1 LTVRRSQKADY
12 ALRATLDLA
21 IHASP
26 TRPAPTAEIA
36 RRTGAPGKFLEA
48 ILGQLR
54 RAGIAES
61 VRGAR
66 GGHRLARPPAAV
78 SAGEVWRAVDGP
90 LALAGRPSRRR
101 AGDGASRAIHQLW
114 TAVDEAVDRI
124 VDAVTIED
132 LARQSAEGAH
142 EPDFVI

>member
-1 LTVRRSQKADY
+1 MRRSQKADY
-12 ALRATLDLA
+12 ALRAALDLA
-21 IHASP
+21 LHASP
-26 TRPAPTAEIA
+26 SRPAPTAEIA
-36 RRTGAPGKFLEA
+36 RRTGTPAKFLEA

-66 GGHRLARPPAAV
+66 GGHRLARSPGAV

-90 LALAGRPSRRR
+90 LSLAGRPSRRR
-101 AGDGASRAIHQLW
+101 PAADGAARAIHQLW
-114 TAVDEAVDRI
+114 TAVDEAVDRT
-124 VDAVTIED
+124 VDAVSVEE
-132 LARQSAEGAH
+132 LARRSAEGAH

>member
-1 LTVRRSQKADY
+1 MRRSQKADY
-12 ALRATLDLA
+12 ALRAALDLA
-21 IHASP
+21 LHAAPS
-26 TRPAPTAEIA
+26 RPAPTAEIA
-36 RRTGAPGKFLEA
+36 ARTGAPAKFLEA

-54 RAGIAES
+54 RGGIVES

-66 GGHRLARPPAAV
+66 GGHRLARPAGAV

-90 LALAGRPSRRR
+90 LTLAGRPSRRR
-101 AGDGASRAIHQLW
+101 SAGDGPSRAIHQVW
-114 TAVDEAVDRI
+114 AAVDEAVNRT

-132 LARQSAEGAH
+132 LAQRSAEGAH